1 MVKAVIF
8 DIGETLVRYNKPL
21 NWSKLYRPALEK
33 MANDCNL
40 NFSEND
46 FNNAIQVLTKYNT
59 RINPR
64 EQEVTSDTI
73 FGEIIKITNL
83 DKNEIEKF
91 KDAFYSLFRN
101 EAVIFPEVEDTL
113 RELNLKKI
121 VVGTLTDVAYGMD
134 NKYAFEDIAVIKK
147 YIQYPYTSNDIG
159 YRKPNAKGLQLIANQ
174 LEVDIRNIIFVGDEM
189 KDILCARNAGAI
201 SVLIN
206 RSNEEK
212 NFGQDYVIATLTGL
226 LGIISTIE

>member
-91 KDAFYSLFRN
+91 KDSFYSFFRN
-101 EAVIFPEVEDTL
+101 DAVIFPEVEDTL

-134 NKYAFEDIAVIKK
+134 NKYALEDIAVIKK

>member
-91 KDAFYSLFRN
+91 KDSFYSFFRN

>member
-1 MVKAVIF
+1 MIKAVIF

-46 FNNAIQVLTKYNT
+46 YKNAIQILTKYNT

-64 EQEVTSDTI
+64 EREVSSDTI
-73 FGEIIKITNL
+73 FCEMIEITNL
-83 DKNEIEKF
+83 DKSEIEEF
-91 KDAFYSLFRN
+91 KNSFYLFFRN
-101 EAVIFPEVEDTL
+101 DAVIFPEVEDTL
-113 RELNLKKI
+113 KELNKKRII
-121 VVGTLTDVAYGMD
+121 VGALTDVAYGMD
-134 NKYAFEDIAVIKK
+134 NKYALDDIAPVMK

-159 YRKPNAKGLQLIANQ
+159 YRKPNAKGLQLIAKK
-174 LEVDIRNIIFVGDEM
+174 LEVNTKKIIFVGDEM
-189 KDILCARNAGAI
+189 KDILCAKNAGAV

-206 RSNEEK
+206 RRKEDK
-212 NFGQDYVIATLTGL
+212 NFGQDYEITTLKEL
-226 LGIISTIE
+226 LDIIDTF

>member
-1 MVKAVIF
+1 MIKAVIF

-46 FNNAIQVLTKYNT
+46 YKNAIQVLTKYNT

-64 EQEVTSDTI
+64 EREVSSDTI
-73 FGEIIKITNL
+73 LGEMIEITNL
-83 DKNEIEKF
+83 DKSEIEEF
-91 KDAFYSLFRN
+91 KDSFYSFFRN
-101 EAVIFPEVEDTL
+101 DAVIFPEVENTL
-113 RELNLKKI
+113 KELNKKRI
-121 VVGTLTDVAYGMD
+121 IVGTLTDVAYGMD
-134 NKYAFEDIAVIKK
+134 NKYALEDIAPVMK

-159 YRKPNAKGLQLIANQ
+159 YRKPNAKGLQLIAKK
-174 LEVDIRNIIFVGDEM
+174 LEVDTNQIIFVGDEM

-206 RSNEEK
+206 RSNEKK
-212 NFGQDYVIATLTGL
+212 NFGQDYEITTLKEL
-226 LGIISTIE
+226 LDIIDNTL

>member
-1 MVKAVIF
+1 MIKAVIF
-8 DIGETLVRYNKPL
+8 DIGETLVTYDKPL

-46 FNNAIQVLTKYNT
+46 YKNAIEVLTKYNT

-64 EQEVTSDTI
+64 GREVSSNTI
-73 FGEIIKITNL
+73 FGEMIEITNL
-83 DKNEIEKF
+83 EKNQIEEF
-91 KDAFYSLFRN
+91 KDSFYSFFRN
-101 EAVIFPEVEDTL
+101 DAVIFPEVEDTL
-113 RELNLKKI
+113 RELNNKRI

-134 NKYAFEDIAVIKK
+134 NKYALEDIAPIMK

-159 YRKPNAKGLQLIANQ
+159 YRKPNAEGLQLIANQ
-174 LEVDIRNIIFVGDEM
+174 LEVDTKKIIFVGDEM
-189 KDILCARNAGAI
+189 KDILCANNAGAV

-206 RSNEEK
+206 RSKEYK
-212 NFGQDYVIATLTGL
+212 NFGQEHEIASLKEL
-226 LGIISTIE
+226 PDIINTME

>member
-91 KDAFYSLFRN
+91 KDSFYSFFRN

-189 KDILCARNAGAI
+189 KDILCARNAGAV

-212 NFGQDYVIATLTGL
+212 NFGQDYVIATLKEL

>member
-1 MVKAVIF
+1 MIKAVIF

-46 FNNAIQVLTKYNT
+46 YKNAIQVLTKYNT

-64 EQEVTSDTI
+64 EREVYSDTI
-73 FGEIIKITNL
+73 FGEMIEITYL
-83 DKNEIEKF
+83 DKSEIEEF
-91 KDAFYSLFRN
+91 KDSFYSFFRN
-101 EAVIFPEVEDTL
+101 DAVIFPEVENTL
-113 RELNLKKI
+113 KELNKKRI
-121 VVGTLTDVAYGMD
+121 IVGTLTDVAYGMD
-134 NKYAFEDIAVIKK
+134 NKYALEDIASIIK

-159 YRKPNAKGLQLIANQ
+159 YRKPNAKGLQLIANK
-174 LEVDIRNIIFVGDEM
+174 LEVDTNQIIFVGDEM
-189 KDILCARNAGAI
+189 KDILCARNADAI

-206 RSNEEK
+206 RSNEKK
-212 NFGQDYVIATLTGL
+212 NFGQNYEITSLKELLDIIDTL
-226 LGIISTIE
+226 

>member
-33 MANDCNL
+33 MVNDCNL

-46 FNNAIQVLTKYNT
+46 FKNAIQVLRKYNT

-91 KDAFYSLFRN
+91 KDSFYSFFRN

-113 RELNLKKI
+113 RELNLKRV

-134 NKYAFEDIAVIKK
+134 NKYALEDIAVIKK

-189 KDILCARNAGAI
+189 KDILSARNAGAI

-212 NFGQDYVIATLTGL
+212 NFGQDYVIATLKEL
-226 LGIISTIE
+226 LGIISIIE

>member
-91 KDAFYSLFRN
+91 KDSFYSFFRN
-101 EAVIFPEVEDTL
+101 DAVIFPEVEDTL

-134 NKYAFEDIAVIKK
+134 NKYALEDIAVIKK

-212 NFGQDYVIATLTGL
+212 NFGQDYVIATLKGL

>member
-8 DIGETLVRYNKPL
+8 DIGETLVTYGKPL
-21 NWSKLYRPALEK
+21 NWSKLYRSALEK

-46 FNNAIQVLTKYNT
+46 YKNAIQVLTKYNT

-64 EQEVTSDTI
+64 EQEVSSHTI
-73 FGEIIKITNL
+73 FGEMIEITNL
-83 DKNEIEKF
+83 YKSEIEEF
-91 KDAFYSLFRN
+91 KDSFYSFFRN
-101 EAVIFPEVEDTL
+101 DAVIFPEVEDTL
-113 RELNLKKI
+113 KELNKKRI

-134 NKYAFEDIAVIKK
+134 NKYALKDIAPIMK

-159 YRKPNAKGLQLIANQ
+159 YRKPNAEGLQMIANQ
-174 LEVDIRNIIFVGDEM
+174 LEVDTKKIIFVGDEM
-189 KDILCARNAGAI
+189 KDILCAKNSGAI

-206 RSNEEK
+206 RSNEKK
-212 NFGQDYVIATLTGL
+212 NFGQDYE
-226 LGIISTIE
+226 ISTLVELLDILNTME